1 MVRLAEGLKFGAGVA
16 DWQERINVERLRT
29 GRAERARTVLRARG
43 VPAILAA
50 RPENTRYLTGLRGP
64 EFQPQLWYVLFF
76 AEHDPVVFH
85 HAGWIQQYPEQAP
98 WIREWRLARAWFSGG
113 GGAGP
118 EAAAEEAKLFAEGI
132 CTELRERGLLDEP
145 LAVVGIDGPGQAA
158 LTAAGVKVVNGGPI
172 MLEATKIKTPDEIR
186 CLQMA
191 YQVTDAAWMRAWELL
206 RPGVTGDEVG
216 REALGAAI
224 AAGAEEVPAGK
235 FRSGPTSFDRG
246 YEGGGRRLDVGDIA
260 YGAFCGVTFLGYRC
274 CYYRTFA
281 ISRPP
286 APKVRDWYRHL
297 VERIDS
303 VIDEIKPGA
312 TTADAAKHFP
322 PASTWGYKDEAELL
336 TLEIGH
342 GVGLHHYGYPVI
354 NRQWSLRYP
363 QVFEA
368 GMTIAIEGREGAHG
382 EGGVRLEDTVVVTET
397 GAELID
403 RWPRDEILVAPRS

>member
-1 MVRLAEGLKFGAGVA
+1 MVRLAQALKFGTAIA
-16 DWQERINVERLRT
+16 DWQERINVDRLRT
-29 GRAERARTVLRARG
+29 GRAERARTVMRAHG

-85 HAGWIQQYPEQAP
+85 HAGWIHVYPEQAP
-98 WIREWRLARAWFSGG
+98 WIKTWRLARAWFSGG

-118 EAAAEEAKLFAEGI
+118 EVVAEESKLFAEGI
-132 CTELRERGLLDEP
+132 AAELRERGLIGDQ
-145 LAVVGIDGPGQAA
+145 LAVVGFDGPAQAA
-158 LTAAGVKVVNGGPI
+158 LGAAGVKVINGAPL
-172 MLEATKIKTPDEIR
+172 MLEATKIKTPDEIT

-191 YQVTDAAWMRAWELL
+191 YQATDAAWERAWELL
-206 RPGVTGDEVG
+206 RPGVSGDEVA

-224 AAGAEEVPAGK
+224 DAGAEEVPAGK

-246 YEGGGRRLDVGDIA
+246 YEGGGRRLDMGDVA
-260 YGAFCGVTFLGYRC
+260 YGAFCGVTYLGYKS
-274 CYYRTFA
+274 CYYRTFS
-281 ISRPP
+281 IGREPTP
-286 APKVRDWYRHL
+286 EIRDMYRSL
-297 VERIDS
+297 VDRLDA
-303 VIDEIKPGA
+303 VIDEIRPGA
-312 TTADAAKHFP
+312 TTAHAARHFP
-322 PASTWGYKDEAELL
+322 PASTWGYADEAELL

-363 QVFEA
+363 QVFEP
-368 GMTIAIEGREGAHG
+368 GMTIAIEGREGAPG
-382 EGGVRLEDTVVVTET
+382 IGGVRLEDTVVVTED

-403 RWPRDEILVAPRS
+403 RWPRDEILVAPRG